1 MRKRRVDSRQYNK
14 GFSLFTVIVSVAFVG
29 ILGMLVLYMA
39 MSNFY
44 MKITDLKGKDS
55 FYTAERAIEEIKVG
69 LQEEVGD
76 AMSEAYIEVLET
88 YNETGTDKSQDESRQ
103 ERFRNAF
110 YPKLAQRI
118 EKCLGEKG
126 GLQKRYV
133 DLKVEE
139 NETLIIVD
147 PSLSV
152 LDFETQK
159 IEANSKVVLKNLKA
173 IYVDSKGRASIIKTD
188 IQLGIPNVK
197 FATPSTLPDLMNM
210 VVVANSGIVCE
221 TEKDSVNPKGIEM
234 KGSIYAGLLK
244 DDTTVQE
251 IGNNNTSIWVKSNAQ
266 LNILS
271 GDKLVCGGEINLAN
285 GSTFTSNSGVALW
298 AKGLTMASANASLL
312 GNTYFAD
319 DLTVA
324 SGSRSSKITIAGNY
338 YGYGSVESAKQSY
351 YEPEYKNKTDAE
363 LSSAIAINGKSTILD
378 LSGVQKLMLAGKNY
392 ISAPGKA
399 VMTGESITVK
409 GTQLAYLAPA
419 EILGTDSDKSENM
432 HNPMTYE
439 EYLESDLVQNTVPVK
454 WDAAVESWNG
464 KTLRDIGVDES
475 EPVQEVFY
483 GDNSESSG
491 GFVYFYLNF
500 TNAGNAAKFMKEY
513 YQENSDIKEQMDQ
526 YLSFYFQKN
535 ANQEN
540 TGIYVKDSESYL
552 LYVTNGNILSY
563 DGSEEEGKLYNATY
577 PEFSKRLI
585 QDQISYQNMWC
596 ALNRKMITD
605 YEKLNTEV
613 RDPEDDTVLPHSEQ
627 DLNRTVFDNLVNERK
642 VKDFVKNESD
652 KKYQYPKDDD
662 ARFIMCNNGTKT
674 DNGEAGTGKTL
685 VITKDNEESLRL
697 VVCTGDVEI
706 AEDVNF
712 KGIIMAKGKII
723 LNPGARLEAA
733 PVDAAKVFQEQ
744 LEDENFQEQ
753 NLKAQDFFWDGDQYV
768 LGNTTDN
775 SQNTD
780 KELSTYNLAD
790 CVTYANWKKE

>member
-1 MRKRRVDSRQYNK
+1 
-14 GFSLFTVIVSVAFVG
+14 
-29 ILGMLVLYMA
+29 
-39 MSNFY
+39 
-44 MKITDLKGKDS
+44 
-55 FYTAERAIEEIKVG
+55 
-69 LQEEVGD
+69 
-76 AMSEAYIEVLET
+76 
-88 YNETGTDKSQDESRQ
+88 
-103 ERFRNAF
+103 
-110 YPKLAQRI
+110 
-118 EKCLGEKG
+118 
-126 GLQKRYV
+126 
-133 DLKVEE
+133 
-139 NETLIIVD
+139 
-147 PSLSV
+147 
-152 LDFETQK
+152 
-159 IEANSKVVLKNLKA
+159 
-173 IYVDSKGRASIIKTD
+173 
-188 IQLGIPNVK
+188 
-197 FATPSTLPDLMNM
+197 
-210 VVVANSGIVCE
+210 
-221 TEKDSVNPKGIEM
+221 
-234 KGSIYAGLLK
+234 
-244 DDTTVQE
+244 
-251 IGNNNTSIWVKSNAQ
+251 
-266 LNILS
+266 
-271 GDKLVCGGEINLAN
+271 
-285 GSTFTSNSGVALW
+285 
-298 AKGLTMASANASLL
+298 
-312 GNTYFAD
+312 
-319 DLTVA
+319 
-324 SGSRSSKITIAGNY
+324 
-338 YGYGSVESAKQSY
+338 
-351 YEPEYKNKTDAE
+351 
-363 LSSAIAINGKSTILD
+363 
-378 LSGVQKLMLAGKNY
+378 MLAGKNY